1 MTAKKVYWATCSSLQ
16 VFSSISF
23 LVKNMFFP
31 KAFSWV
37 MWLRFMSFRRWVWLH
52 CLYFHGGCEC
62 KSIQSSSGVFQK
74 ITHKNLM
81 KNGGLGIN
89 PAVLVFRNR
98 CVVIDILETI
108 GERKQVFLNDDGL
121 GWWDWLEA
129 TLDQFF

>member
-1 MTAKKVYWATCSSLQ
+1 MAVKKVYWATCSSLQ

-37 MWLRFMSFRRWVWLH
+37 MWLHFMSFRRWVWLC

-62 KSIQSSSGVFQK
+62 KIFHSQVVFFQK
-74 ITHKNLM
+74 ITHKKLM
-81 KNGGLGIN
+81 QNGDLGIG
-89 PAVLVFRNR
+89 PAVWVFSSR
-98 CVVIDILETI
+98 CVVTDILETM

-129 TLDQFF
+129 ALDKFL